1 MNLNNISCINCRE
14 NLKNFKNIIIHYIM
28 HKNIC
33 PFCLAYYRSYKQ
45 FYDVNGHF
53 NTKKCK
59 NEQNKIITNNQ
70 KRDSFY
76 KKLMDITGEKI
87 KYPTNDPDDPCKHLC
102 NQNQDEIFYQE
113 NNENNQTIDNEENH
127 DIIGLVHSEDE
138 NNEIRIDE
146 NEANINNE
154 NNENNENENA
164 QNEPINNNLNNNLDN
179 EKSKKKL
186 NETEIEFLMLGIENS
201 ISLKLLE
208 KFKSF
213 IDKNKTNLNQI
224 RYTPQYMDKLFMEDF
239 QIKGETFINK
249 NYDHSIF
256 YFEIKKVLETLL
268 NKKQF
273 FERIDFDT
281 DFETGIY
288 TNYKSG
294 QQFKDLKN
302 KNKNIIVLL
311 RIFTDIPND
320 WLLNFHQTI
329 MALFSSFIGNGF
341 NLIIENEQIDVVPF
355 GLTMDIPEF
364 RASCKLNGHNSNEY
378 ACHTCDQPRDG
389 LFICKSG
396 TLRKQEDITNFHS
409 TKPNYAELNADIE
422 LKKTYYLL
430 ISIKNQISNNDFLIM
445 EQLVTIC
452 FKLYSD
458 SFDENDLNS
467 LQVLIESFNAK
478 VNLITETEI
487 MNFHLLL
494 HYPIYIKNWGA
505 PKYTSAETFEAQ
517 LSRIKNYLNNNTN
530 NRDEQ
535 YERVIKLYMVKF
547 FNSVDKLK
555 SIEPESTALIIEI
568 YNVGDAVEF
577 ASDNELSGRWSG
589 IINSISMIEMDDNII
604 KHAILLNYF
613 DKYVGDQF
621 NKYHFLSN
629 ELNYITYD
637 NILNNV
643 SNFFITG
650 IIKQAGGSNED
661 CTSQNIFART
671 KVADSLA
678 IYSKGE
684 KNHNLKVYISD
695 SQVFFGNEIF
705 SPALLSLFLS
715 HINYEN
721 YQNDIFIKE
730 FVDSCKTGEEKHWYP
745 DSVPL
750 IKRLISIL
758 NDFSS
763 KFDSKAKMRKDA
775 QEAFQFPNS
784 HYKVNFKGHFKG
796 NFKGHFKGNF
806 KGHFKGNFQGH
817 FKVNFKEHYKGNFKG
832 HFKGNFQGHFKV
844 NFKGNFKGDFKG
856 DFKGHLKNCF

>member
-1 MNLNNISCINCRE
+1 M
-14 NLKNFKNIIIHYIM
+14 
-28 HKNIC
+28 
-33 PFCLAYYRSYKQ
+33 PFGLSTAPRIFTMLLQ
-45 FYDVNGHF
+45 
-53 NTKKCK
+53 
-59 NEQNKIITNNQ
+59 
-70 KRDSFY
+70 RDSFY

-87 KYPTNDPDDPCKHLC
+87 KYPTNDPDDPY
-102 NQNQDEIFYQE
+102 EIFYQENNE

-127 DIIGLVHSEDE
+127 DTIGLVHSEDE
-138 NNEIRIDE
+138 NNEIIMDQ

-154 NNENNENENA
+154 NNENNENENC
-164 QNEPINNNLNNNLDN
+164 QNEPINNNQNNNIDI

-224 RYTPQYMDKLFMEDF
+224 RYTPQYIDKLFMEDF

-302 KNKNIIVLL
+302 KNKNKIVLL

-329 MALFSSFIGNGF
+329 RALFSSFIGNGF

-364 RASCKLNGHNSNEY
+364 RASCKLNGHNPNEY
-378 ACHTCDQPRDG
+378 ACHTCDKPRYG

-422 LKKTYYLL
+422 LKKVWEKKAKD
-430 ISIKNQISNNDFLIM
+430 IGIKGVDRG
-445 EQLVTIC
+445 
-452 FKLYSD
+452 D

-467 LQVLIESFNAK
+467 LQELIES
-478 VNLITETEI
+478 
-487 MNFHLLL
+487 
-494 HYPIYIKNWGA
+494 A

-535 YERVIKLYMVKF
+535 YERVSKENMVKF

-555 SIEPESTALIIEI
+555 TQ
-568 YNVGDAVEF
+568 
-577 ASDNELSGRWSG
+577 R
-589 IINSISMIEMDDNII
+589 
-604 KHAILLNYF
+604 
-613 DKYVGDQF
+613 
-621 NKYHFLSN
+621 
-629 ELNYITYD
+629 
-637 NILNNV
+637 
-643 SNFFITG
+643 
-650 IIKQAGGSNED
+650 
-661 CTSQNIFART
+661 
-671 KVADSLA
+671 
-678 IYSKGE
+678 
-684 KNHNLKVYISD
+684 
-695 SQVFFGNEIF
+695 
-705 SPALLSLFLS
+705 
-715 HINYEN
+715 
-721 YQNDIFIKE
+721 
-730 FVDSCKTGEEKHWYP
+730 
-745 DSVPL
+745 
-750 IKRLISIL
+750 
-758 NDFSS
+758 
-763 KFDSKAKMRKDA
+763 
-775 QEAFQFPNS
+775 
-784 HYKVNFKGHFKG
+784 
-796 NFKGHFKGNF
+796 
-806 KGHFKGNFQGH
+806 
-817 FKVNFKEHYKGNFKG
+817 
-832 HFKGNFQGHFKV
+832 
-844 NFKGNFKGDFKG
+844 
-856 DFKGHLKNCF
+856 

>member
-14 NLKNFKNIIIHYIM
+14 KLKNFKNIIIHYIM

-33 PFCLAYYRSYKQ
+33 PFCLACYRSYKQ
-45 FYDVNGHF
+45 FYDVNGHL

-113 NNENNQTIDNEENH
+113 NNENNENNQTIDNEENH
-127 DIIGLVHSEDE
+127 DIIGLVNSEDE

-302 KNKNIIVLL
+302 KNKNKIVLL
-311 RIFTDIPND
+311 RIFTDSMQCQNKKDYTIMLDIENYIGNEFKNNKLLLFVVPND

-329 MALFSSFIGNGF
+329 RALFSSFIGNGF

-378 ACHTCDQPRDG
+378 ACHTCDKPRD
-389 LFICKSG
+389 
-396 TLRKQEDITNFHS
+396 EDITNFHS

-422 LKKTYYLL
+422 LKKVWEKKAKD
-430 ISIKNQISNNDFLIM
+430 IGIKGVDRGRVDTNPDSTTLETGD
-445 EQLVTIC
+445 
-452 FKLYSD
+452 YS
-458 SFDENDLNS
+458 
-467 LQVLIESFNAK
+467 
-478 VNLITETEI
+478 
-487 MNFHLLL
+487 
-494 HYPIYIKNWGA
+494 
-505 PKYTSAETFEAQ
+505 TFQ
-517 LSRIKNYLNNNTN
+517 SH
-530 NRDEQ
+530 
-535 YERVIKLYMVKF
+535 VM
-547 FNSVDKLK
+547 S
-555 SIEPESTALIIEI
+555 
-568 YNVGDAVEF
+568 
-577 ASDNELSGRWSG
+577 
-589 IINSISMIEMDDNII
+589 
-604 KHAILLNYF
+604 
-613 DKYVGDQF
+613 
-621 NKYHFLSN
+621 
-629 ELNYITYD
+629 
-637 NILNNV
+637 
-643 SNFFITG
+643 
-650 IIKQAGGSNED
+650 
-661 CTSQNIFART
+661 FART
-671 KVADSLA
+671 TNTKTAELLH
-678 IYSKGE
+678 SKE
-684 KNHNLKVYISD
+684 KCTFKANLKKS
-695 SQVFFGNEIF
+695 
-705 SPALLSLFLS
+705 
-715 HINYEN
+715 
-721 YQNDIFIKE
+721 
-730 FVDSCKTGEEKHWYP
+730 
-745 DSVPL
+745 
-750 IKRLISIL
+750 
-758 NDFSS
+758 
-763 KFDSKAKMRKDA
+763 
-775 QEAFQFPNS
+775 
-784 HYKVNFKGHFKG
+784 
-796 NFKGHFKGNF
+796 
-806 KGHFKGNFQGH
+806 
-817 FKVNFKEHYKGNFKG
+817 
-832 HFKGNFQGHFKV
+832 
-844 NFKGNFKGDFKG
+844 
-856 DFKGHLKNCF
+856 

>member
-14 NLKNFKNIIIHYIM
+14 KLKNFKNIIIHYIM

-45 FYDVNGHF
+45 FYDGNGHF

-59 NEQNKIITNNQ
+59 NEQSKIITNKQ

-113 NNENNQTIDNEENH
+113 KNENNDNNQTIDSEENH
-127 DIIGLVHSEDE
+127 DTIGLVHSEDE
-138 NNEIRIDE
+138 NNEIIMDQ

-154 NNENNENENA
+154 NNENNENENC
-164 QNEPINNNLNNNLDN
+164 QNEPININQNNNIDK

-239 QIKGETFINK
+239 LIKGETFINK
-249 NYDHSIF
+249 NYDHLIF

-273 FERIDFDT
+273 FEIIDFDT

-302 KNKNIIVLL
+302 KNKNKIVLL
-311 RIFTDIPND
+311 RIFTDSMQCQNKKDYTIMLDIENYIGNEFKNNKLLLFEVPND
-320 WLLNFHQTI
+320 WLLNFHLTI
-329 MALFSSFIGNGF
+329 RALFSSFIGNGF
-341 NLIIENEQIDVVPF
+341 ILIIKNEQIDVVPF

-378 ACHTCDQPRDG
+378 ACHTCDKPRDG

-396 TLRKQEDITNFHS
+396 TLRKQEDITKFHS
-409 TKPNYAELNADIE
+409 TKLNYAELNADIE
-422 LKKTYYLL
+422 LKKVWEKKQKILVSKVWTDDNKPKPSISLFSNKTRKGRENISILYYLL
-430 ISIKNQISNNDFLIM
+430 ISIKNQISNDDFLIM
-445 EQLVTIC
+445 EQLVTEC

-505 PKYTSAETFEAQ
+505 PKYTSAETFESQ

-535 YERVIKLYMVKF
+535 YERVTKLNMVKF

-555 SIEPESTALIIEI
+555 SIEPESTALIIGNKIKNPDNLDNIKIKLDSLFQNYKNITFHSSIKNNKEI
-568 YNVGDAVEF
+568 YNVGDAVEV

-643 SNFFITG
+643 IPIQIDDTNYL
-650 IIKQAGGSNED
+650 IIYKCHDKFSA
-661 CTSQNIFART
+661 
-671 KVADSLA
+671 
-678 IYSKGE
+678 SKNKKS
-684 KNHNLKVYISD
+684 KN
-695 SQVFFGNEIF
+695 
-705 SPALLSLFLS
+705 
-715 HINYEN
+715 
-721 YQNDIFIKE
+721 
-730 FVDSCKTGEEKHWYP
+730 
-745 DSVPL
+745 
-750 IKRLISIL
+750 
-758 NDFSS
+758 
-763 KFDSKAKMRKDA
+763 
-775 QEAFQFPNS
+775 
-784 HYKVNFKGHFKG
+784 
-796 NFKGHFKGNF
+796 
-806 KGHFKGNFQGH
+806 
-817 FKVNFKEHYKGNFKG
+817 
-832 HFKGNFQGHFKV
+832 
-844 NFKGNFKGDFKG
+844 
-856 DFKGHLKNCF
+856 

>member
-1 MNLNNISCINCRE
+1 
-14 NLKNFKNIIIHYIM
+14 
-28 HKNIC
+28 
-33 PFCLAYYRSYKQ
+33 
-45 FYDVNGHF
+45 
-53 NTKKCK
+53 
-59 NEQNKIITNNQ
+59 
-70 KRDSFY
+70 
-76 KKLMDITGEKI
+76 MDIT
-87 KYPTNDPDDPCKHLC
+87 
-102 NQNQDEIFYQE
+102 DEIFYQENNE

-127 DIIGLVHSEDE
+127 DTIGLVHSEDE
-138 NNEIRIDE
+138 NNEIIMDQ

-154 NNENNENENA
+154 NNENNENENC
-164 QNEPINNNLNNNLDN
+164 QNEPINNNQNNNIDI

-224 RYTPQYMDKLFMEDF
+224 RYTPQYIDKLFMEDF

-302 KNKNIIVLL
+302 KNKNKIVLL

-329 MALFSSFIGNGF
+329 RALFSSFIGNGF

-364 RASCKLNGHNSNEY
+364 RASCKLNGHNPNEY
-378 ACHTCDQPRDG
+378 ACHTCDKPRYG

-422 LKKTYYLL
+422 LKKVWEKKAKD
-430 ISIKNQISNNDFLIM
+430 I
-445 EQLVTIC
+445 VTIC

-467 LQVLIESFNAK
+467 LQELIES
-478 VNLITETEI
+478 
-487 MNFHLLL
+487 
-494 HYPIYIKNWGA
+494 A

-535 YERVIKLYMVKF
+535 YERV
-547 FNSVDKLK
+547 
-555 SIEPESTALIIEI
+555 
-568 YNVGDAVEF
+568 
-577 ASDNELSGRWSG
+577 
-589 IINSISMIEMDDNII
+589 
-604 KHAILLNYF
+604 
-613 DKYVGDQF
+613 
-621 NKYHFLSN
+621 
-629 ELNYITYD
+629 
-637 NILNNV
+637 
-643 SNFFITG
+643 
-650 IIKQAGGSNED
+650 
-661 CTSQNIFART
+661 
-671 KVADSLA
+671 
-678 IYSKGE
+678 SK
-684 KNHNLKVYISD
+684 
-695 SQVFFGNEIF
+695 
-705 SPALLSLFLS
+705 
-715 HINYEN
+715 EN
-721 YQNDIFIKE
+721 MWI
-730 FVDSCKTGEEKHWYP
+730 
-745 DSVPL
+745 
-750 IKRLISIL
+750 
-758 NDFSS
+758 
-763 KFDSKAKMRKDA
+763 
-775 QEAFQFPNS
+775 
-784 HYKVNFKGHFKG
+784 
-796 NFKGHFKGNF
+796 
-806 KGHFKGNFQGH
+806 
-817 FKVNFKEHYKGNFKG
+817 
-832 HFKGNFQGHFKV
+832 
-844 NFKGNFKGDFKG
+844 
-856 DFKGHLKNCF
+856 